1 MFCKALKILFK
12 FFLFIVQ
19 AKVEHLQKN
28 ANEIMVKLDAILKR
42 VGGEFQ
48 HRVSRVFQVM
58 PSRKTFFR

>member
-12 FFLFIVQ
+12 FSLFIVQ
-19 AKVEHLQKN
+19 AKVDHLQKN
-28 ANEIMVKLDAILKR
+28 VNEIMVKLDAILEK

-48 HRVSRVFQVM
+48 NRVSRVFQVM

>member
-19 AKVEHLQKN
+19 AKADHLQKN
-28 ANEIMVKLDAILKR
+28 VNEIMVKLDAILKI

>member
-12 FFLFIVQ
+12 FSLFIVQ
-19 AKVEHLQKN
+19 AKVDHLQKN
-28 ANEIMVKLDAILKR
+28 VNEIMVKLDAILKN

-48 HRVSRVFQVM
+48 LRVRVFQVM

>member
-12 FFLFIVQ
+12 FSLFIVQ
-19 AKVEHLQKN
+19 AKVDHLQKN
-28 ANEIMVKLDAILKR
+28 VNEIMVKLDAILKK
-42 VGGEFQ
+42 VGAEFQ

>member
-12 FFLFIVQ
+12 FSLFIVQ
-19 AKVEHLQKN
+19 AKVDHLQKN
-28 ANEIMVKLDAILKR
+28 VNEIMVKLDVILKK
-42 VGGEFQ
+42 VGEFQ

>member
-12 FFLFIVQ
+12 FSLFIVQ
-19 AKVEHLQKN
+19 AKVDHLQKN
-28 ANEIMVKLDAILKR
+28 VNEIMVKLDAILKN

-48 HRVSRVFQVM
+48 LRVSRDFQVM